1 MDWTIGNLYH
11 GFRLQEETRL
21 KDIQS
26 MARLFYHEK
35 SGAQLLF
42 LENKDD
48 NKVFSITFRTPPANS
63 TGVPHIIE
71 HSVLC
76 GSRKFPLREPF
87 VELVKGSLNTYL
99 NAMTFPDKTMY
110 PVASRNQKDFRN
122 LMDVYLD
129 AVFYPNIYDSPE
141 TLMQEGWHYELEDKD
156 GDITYKGVVYN
167 EMKGAL
173 SSPDAILE
181 NRVFAALYPDTT
193 YSFES
198 GGDPEFIPE
207 LTQEKFLAFHKEYY
221 HPANSYIFLYGDMD
235 ILDNLAFL
243 DEAYLSH
250 FEKIAVN
257 SEIVRQSRFEK
268 PVEKLFPY
276 SVGRSEDLEDKC
288 FMSRSF
294 VIEENN
300 AELSLAFEILTYL
313 LLETPAAPLKKAL
326 LDAELGK
333 DVRGSFMGDV
343 VQPCFEIVVSGT
355 NKDKKEKFT
364 LAVDEELKRLVAEGI
379 DKKLIEAT
387 INLFEFT
394 LREANFG
401 SRPKG
406 LAYNIKCM
414 ESWLYGDSPLIHLEY
429 SAALEKIKTALT
441 TNYFEELIEKYLLN
455 NTHQA
460 LVVLFPQPGL
470 AEEKDEAVR
479 TQLQQYKASLS
490 KEELDDLVKEAAAL
504 KLRQQTPDSVEALE
518 SIPLLNLS
526 DIEKQA
532 EVLPLLE
539 KQEQDTLVLYHQH
552 ETNDISYINLYF
564 DTSAVPQADL
574 PYVHLLAE
582 LLGKLSTSEYDY
594 TELANEINLHTG
606 GISYAVT
613 VFTEKDTVEKF
624 YPKFIVKSKALTGKL
639 AQLFKLLQQIML
651 HSRFDQDKRMQE
663 LLQEIKAKWDVSLF
677 RRGQELAVGRALSY
691 FSPSAAYSEAG
702 LLSFYDFIAD
712 LEKNYAAKASEI
724 KEQLGKVIA
733 QIFTKQNLLV
743 SVTAE
748 EQGYKG
754 FQAGFQ
760 NLCAEL
766 PSAKLKPAA
775 YSYTPQ
781 QRNEGLMTAGKVQY
795 VVKAADFNQLGY
807 HYHGSLKVLE
817 TILSYD
823 YLWTRVR
830 VQGGAYGAAA
840 RFERNGSAV
849 FSSYRDPNLKETL
862 TVYDETAAYLRE
874 FAVDE
879 REMTKY
885 IIGTM
890 SRLDTPLTAAQQG
903 EQATLR
909 YIKNIAAAETQKERD
924 EVLATCQKDIKA
936 LASLVEKVMQQ
947 DCLCVFGSEQKITA
961 NKDVFK
967 ETKHV
972 LK

>member
-1 MDWTIGNLYH
+1 MDWKIGNLYH
-11 GFRLQEETRL
+11 GFYLKEETRL

-26 MARLFYHEK
+26 VARLFYHEK
-35 SGAQLLF
+35 SGAQLLS
-42 LENKDD
+42 LETKDD
-48 NKVFSITFRTPPANS
+48 NKVFSITFRTPPADS

-129 AVFYPNIYDSPE
+129 AVFYPSIYESPE
-141 TLMQEGWHYELEDKD
+141 TLMQEGWHYELDDRD
-156 GDITYKGVVYN
+156 GDISYKGVVYN

-181 NRVFAALYPDTT
+181 GRVFETLFPDTT
-193 YSFES
+193 YGFES
-198 GGDPEFIPE
+198 GGDPDVIPE

-243 DEAYLSH
+243 DEAYLKDFDKITVHS
-250 FEKIAVN
+250 KIA
-257 SEIVRQSRFEK
+257 RQQPFNK
-268 PVEKLFPY
+268 PAAAEFPY
-276 SVGRSEDLEDKC
+276 SAGQSDDLTDKTY
-288 FMSRSF
+288 MSRSF
-294 VIEENN
+294 VMEENN

-326 LDAELGK
+326 LDAEIGK
-333 DVRGSFMGDV
+333 DVRGSFMGDLI
-343 VQPCFEIVVSGT
+343 QPCLEIVVSGT
-355 NKDKKEKFT
+355 NQDQKDKFT
-364 LAVDEELKRLVAEGI
+364 EIINQELARLVAEGI

-394 LREANFG
+394 LKEANYG

-414 ESWLYGDSPLIHLEY
+414 ESWLYDQSPLIHLEY
-429 SAALEKIKTALT
+429 SPALENIKTALT
-441 TNYFEELIEKYLLN
+441 TSYFEDLIEKYLIK

-460 LVVLFPQPGL
+460 LVVLYPKPGL
-470 AEEKDEAVR
+470 AEAKDAAVMNK
-479 TQLQQYKASLS
+479 LKEYKASLS
-490 KEELDDLVKEAAAL
+490 ASEIEALIKNTAELKD
-504 KLRQQTPDSVEALE
+504 RQQTPDSAEALE
-518 SIPLLNLS
+518 SIPLLKIS
-526 DIEKQA
+526 DIEKKA
-532 EVLPLLE
+532 EVLPLTE
-539 KQEQDTLVLYHQH
+539 KVVKDVKVLFHQH
-552 ETNDISYINLYF
+552 ATNDIVYLNLYF
-564 DTSAVPQADL
+564 DTTAVPEAEL
-574 PYVHLLAE
+574 PYLYLLAE
-582 LLGKLSTSEYDY
+582 LLGKLSTDKYEY
-594 TELANEINLHTG
+594 TELANEINLYTG

-613 VFTEKDTVEKF
+613 VFTEKDKVKKF
-624 YPKFIVKSKALTGKL
+624 YPKFIVKSKALSGRLPELFSLL
-639 AQLFKLLQQIML
+639 AEIIM

-663 LLQEIKAKWDVSLF
+663 LLKEIKAKWDVSLF
-677 RRGQELAVGRALSY
+677 RRGQELAIGRALSY
-691 FSPSAAYSEAG
+691 FSPSAAYSETG
-702 LLSFYDFIAD
+702 LLSFYDFIAKI
-712 LEKNYAAKASEI
+712 EKNYSAKAAEI
-724 KEQLGKVIA
+724 KEHLKAVISH
-733 QIFTKQNLLV
+733 IFTKPSLLV

-748 EQGYKG
+748 EEGYKK
-754 FQAGFQ
+754 FQAGFGDF
-760 NLCAEL
+760 LRALSPEA
-766 PSAKLKPAA
+766 SREAS
-775 YSYTPQ
+775 YDYTPQ
-781 QRNEGLMTAGKVQY
+781 ARNEGLMTAGKVQY
-795 VVKAADFNQLGY
+795 VVKAADFKELGFD
-807 HYHGSLKVLE
+807 YHGSLKVLE

-840 RFERNGSAV
+840 RFDRNGSV
-849 FSSYRDPNLKETL
+849 IFSSYRDPNLKETL
-862 TVYDETAAYLRE
+862 EVYDETADYLRE
-874 FAVDE
+874 FSVDE

-909 YIKNIAAAETQKERD
+909 YIKHISQEDIQRERD
-924 EVLATCQKDIKA
+924 QVLNACQKDIQGLSELVAKA
-936 LASLVEKVMQQ
+936 MQQ
-947 DCLCVFGSEQKITA
+947 NYLCVFGSEQKISA
-961 NKDVFK
+961 NKEVFK
-967 ETKHV
+967 ETSQV